1 MAENS
6 NFLVWFLVGPSSS
19 PPFSGSPG
27 DNTQLKLTGVT
38 ANEEYG
44 LTQLE
49 TAREISG
56 WIGSTDY
63 ELAQERG
70 VYYLAWDNDLA
81 SANHT
86 GDGVLCT
93 MTFEIIGTF
102 AADDTTVI
110 TPVKEGENV
119 LPIANVMNFAM
130 DDLQNDVEF
139 VAGTLSFVEYTWLLG
154 DMNGD
159 NRVNKN
165 DAVALIRYCAMPNR
179 FPLDYP
185 YNLDLNGDGAINK
198 NDAVALIRYSAM
210 PDRFPIKY

>member
-1 MAENS
+1 MKSRLISASLVLVMLLTLLPAAVMAEGAADGMTISVVSKSVNLTAETVEVDVRIDG
-6 NFLVWFLVGPSSS
+6 NDEGIVTMTVPVTW
-19 PPFSGSPG
+19 

-93 MTFEIIGTF
+93 MTF
-102 AADDTTVI
+102 
-110 TPVKEGENV
+110 
-119 LPIANVMNFAM
+119 
-130 DDLQNDVEF
+130 
-139 VAGTLSFVEYTWLLG
+139 
-154 DMNGD
+154 
-159 NRVNKN
+159 
-165 DAVALIRYCAMPNR
+165 
-179 FPLDYP
+179 
-185 YNLDLNGDGAINK
+185 
-198 NDAVALIRYSAM
+198 
-210 PDRFPIKY
+210 